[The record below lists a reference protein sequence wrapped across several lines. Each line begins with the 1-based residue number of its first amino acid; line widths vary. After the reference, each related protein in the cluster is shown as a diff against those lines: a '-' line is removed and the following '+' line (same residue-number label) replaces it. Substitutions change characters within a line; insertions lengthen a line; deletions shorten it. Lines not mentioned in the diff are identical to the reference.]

1 MGLYDFSNNYKRD
14 GPEKIKPKQTLSEKE
29 VFQVL
34 GVFTE
39 LTFIFFLQF
48 NFSLLFTV
56 KKNYTA
62 DP

>member
-39 LTFIFFLQF
+39 LTFIFF
-48 NFSLLFTV
+48 SAV
-56 KKNYTA
+56 
-62 DP
+62 